1 MTGWAK
7 IYRSLADHELWL
19 AEPFTYGQAWVDIF
33 LNANHSPGSFMVKRQ
48 RVSLER
54 GQLGW
59 SEITMTER
67 WKWSRGK
74 VRRFLKRLSS
84 DGMIEQQAG
93 HLTSIITICNYDDYQ
108 GKQKEGDTS
117 DGTAGSTADGTR
129 NEHLTVQQAVH
140 KQECK
145 EELELKNSKK
155 TPLPAAAAKPSDDV
169 YQIFTYWR
177 DVMKK
182 TNSAKCTP
190 KRTKA
195 VKGRLDEGYSV
206 DDIKGAIFGCSVTPH
221 NMGQQSST
229 NPAGKR
235 FDCLELICRNGENV
249 ERFKS
254 NGESISPA
262 DQKQAEIDDWIAGTE
277 QQPMT
282 DYPEGETL
290 DHESF

>member
-7 IYRSLADHELWL
+7 IHRSLADHELWL

-33 LNANHSPGSFMVKRQ
+33 LNANHAPGTFMVKRQ

-108 GKQKEGDTS
+108 SNPKEGGTS
-117 DGTAGSTADGTR
+117 DSTADGTALDTPD
-129 NEHLTVQQAVH
+129 EHLTVHEAVH

-145 EELELKNSKK
+145 ELENGKNGKK
-155 TPLPAAAAKPSDDV
+155 TTLPASAATDSEDYRFAEWMLSLITDHQPDFKAPNLTSWANT
-169 YQIFTYWR
+169 IRLMRER
-177 DVMKK
+177 D
-182 TNSAKCTP
+182 
-190 KRTKA
+190 KRSHKDMGR
-195 VKGRLDEGYSV
+195 VWKWVRLDDFWSPNVMSADKFRKQYDRLVAMTNRPTRSENKQSERERIIEERNRELGI
-206 DDIKGAIFGCSVTPH
+206 DQPPP
-221 NMGQQSST
+221 GQ
-229 NPAGKR
+229 GD
-235 FDCLELICRNGENV
+235 FINGEV
-249 ERFKS
+249 TRH
-254 NGESISPA
+254 
-262 DQKQAEIDDWIAGTE
+262 D
-277 QQPMT
+277 
-282 DYPEGETL
+282 
-290 DHESF
+290 